1 MIIRGGR
8 IAWLDFVRGV
18 TICLVVLWHAF
29 LAAQLLG
36 PIPTPVKLGN
46 YALQGLRMP
55 LFFFCSGML
64 AYWGLRKSW
73 DEIVRGR
80 IGIMLWV
87 ILVWTCL
94 SYAFDSLITLNPW
107 SGHLDVASAF
117 WLPAGNL
124 WFIYALL
131 LVTIFAK
138 SVRELP
144 IVLQLA
150 LTAGL
155 HLLFNLI
162 VTIDGALTQSHA
174 VEALARY
181 APIFFMAGIWLS
193 PVVQRLV
200 EEEKVSAAG
209 ITMFVAA
216 ALGAMAAKY
225 ALPDIPYAVVAAPIV
240 AATIAIAARYGEH
253 IVGFGPLQ
261 ALGRCTL
268 EVFLIHQFVIA
279 GAYAILSE
287 IGLSNGLVALVVIFA
302 SALGVSVLAIRTMS
316 QPGLIW
322 LLRPPRFRQKAMP
335 A

>member
-1 MIIRGGR
+1 MINRGGR
-8 IAWLDFVRGV
+8 IAWLDFVRGI

-36 PIPTPVKLGN
+36 PIPTPVKFGN
-46 YALQGLRMP
+46 YALLGLRMP

-73 DEIVRGR
+73 DEIVRRR

-94 SYAFDSLITLNPW
+94 SYAFDNVVTLNPW

-124 WFIYALL
+124 WFVYALL
-131 LVTIFAK
+131 LVTIFAR
-138 SVRELP
+138 SVRDFP
-144 IVLQLA
+144 IVLQLP

-155 HLLFNLI
+155 HLLFNLLG
-162 VTIDGALTQSHA
+162 TIDAALTQSTAFDA
-174 VEALARY
+174 VARY

-193 PVVQRLV
+193 PVVQRLF

-209 ITMFVAA
+209 IAAVAA
-216 ALGAMAAKY
+216 VALCAMGAKY

-240 AATIAIAARYGEH
+240 AATIAVAARYGEH

-268 EVFLIHQFVIA
+268 EVFLAHQFVIA
-279 GAYAILSE
+279 AVYAVLVQ
-287 IGLSNGLVALVVIFA
+287 IGLSNGLVALAVIFPA
-302 SALGVSVLAIRTMS
+302 ALGVSVLAMRVMS
-316 QPGLIW
+316 QPGLNW
-322 LLRPPRFRQKAMP
+322 LLRPPQVRRKPMA